1 MDRRGDATTLC
12 CADCGIAGGVS
23 LKACKACLSSIATPM
38 SMNHWKKHK
47 KARKRRAAELHY
59 DAALFK
65 DPPAFTLSGAA
76 RRGVVQG
83 SPSEGGLSNLL
94 PTNADKIAIVYLAS
108 IRHYINFAIAHEQ
121 LEDEATEIL
130 LYAAGKAFVE
140 GVSTLTGSLGDLVHV
155 HFVNQREW
163 GKQLKIEIKK
173 SCSKSRQMMPLQFI
187 CLWIVVTRD

>member
-1 MDRRGDATTLC
+1 MRRLYVVP
-12 CADCGIAGGVS
+12 IAALQGASVS
-23 LKACKACLSSIATPM
+23 RLVRRACQVLQLQL

-108 IRHYINFAIAHEQ
+108 IRHYIICA
-121 LEDEATEIL
+121 D
-130 LYAAGKAFVE
+130 
-140 GVSTLTGSLGDLVHV
+140 
-155 HFVNQREW
+155 
-163 GKQLKIEIKK
+163 
-173 SCSKSRQMMPLQFI
+173 SRL
-187 CLWIVVTRD
+187 CDCT